1 MDVFKEAGVPD
12 GVINVVFGDPEMIT
26 KTVLNSPDFSGLHF
40 TGSTQIFKKLW
51 KNIGE
56 NISNYKTY
64 PKIVFQPFKFQQTHL
79 KMFQRSYET
88 VFILTPVLS
97 DVQMKDTVDKFV
109 NLLKEEGADVINVEN
124 WGLKK
129 MAYTIEKKTTGFYVL
144 VEFKADPTLIRKFE
158 IEIRRDE
165 KVMRF
170 LTTVL
175 DKHAIVYAQR
185 RRKGEFNKKVEAKE
199 EQAQ

>member
-1 MDVFKEAGVPD
+1 
-12 GVINVVFGDPEMIT
+12 
-26 KTVLNSPDFSGLHF
+26 
-40 TGSTQIFKKLW
+40 
-51 KNIGE
+51 
-56 NISNYKTY
+56 
-64 PKIVFQPFKFQQTHL
+64 
-79 KMFQRSYET
+79 MFQRSYET

-144 VEFKADPTLIRKFE
+144 VEFKADPSIIRKFE
-158 IEIRRDE
+158 LEFRRDE

-175 DKHAIVYAQR
+175 DKHAIVYAER
-185 RRKGEFNKKVEAKE
+185 RRKGEFNKKAEAKE
-199 EQAQ
+199 EQA

>member
-1 MDVFKEAGVPD
+1 
-12 GVINVVFGDPEMIT
+12 
-26 KTVLNSPDFSGLHF
+26 
-40 TGSTQIFKKLW
+40 
-51 KNIGE
+51 
-56 NISNYKTY
+56 
-64 PKIVFQPFKFQQTHL
+64 
-79 KMFQRSYET
+79 MFQRNYET

-129 MAYTIEKKTTGFYVL
+129 MAYAIQKKTTGFYVL
-144 VEFKADPTLIRKFE
+144 VEYKAEPTVIKKLETEF
-158 IEIRRDE
+158 RRDE

-175 DKHAIVYAQR
+175 DKHAIAYGDR
-185 RRKGEFNKKVEAKE
+185 RRKGEFNKKSEAKE
-199 EQAQ
+199 EAAK

>member
-1 MDVFKEAGVPD
+1 
-12 GVINVVFGDPEMIT
+12 
-26 KTVLNSPDFSGLHF
+26 
-40 TGSTQIFKKLW
+40 
-51 KNIGE
+51 
-56 NISNYKTY
+56 
-64 PKIVFQPFKFQQTHL
+64 
-79 KMFQRSYET
+79 MFQRSYET

-129 MAYTIEKKTTGFYVL
+129 MAYAIEKKTTGFYVL
-144 VEFKADPTLIRKFE
+144 VEFKADPTLIKKFE

-175 DKHAIVYAQR
+175 DKYAIVYAER
-185 RRKGEFNKKVEAKE
+185 RRKGEFNKKVEVKE

>member
-1 MDVFKEAGVPD
+1 
-12 GVINVVFGDPEMIT
+12 
-26 KTVLNSPDFSGLHF
+26 
-40 TGSTQIFKKLW
+40 
-51 KNIGE
+51 
-56 NISNYKTY
+56 
-64 PKIVFQPFKFQQTHL
+64 
-79 KMFQRSYET
+79 MFQRNYET

-109 NLLKEEGADVINVEN
+109 SLLKEEGADVINVEN

-144 VEFKADPTLIRKFE
+144 VEFKADPTIIRKFE
-158 IEIRRDE
+158 LELRRDE

-175 DKHAIVYAQR
+175 DKHSILYADR
-185 RRKGEFNKKVEAKE
+185 RRKGEFNKKVEVKE
-199 EQAQ
+199 EQA

>member
-1 MDVFKEAGVPD
+1 
-12 GVINVVFGDPEMIT
+12 
-26 KTVLNSPDFSGLHF
+26 
-40 TGSTQIFKKLW
+40 
-51 KNIGE
+51 
-56 NISNYKTY
+56 
-64 PKIVFQPFKFQQTHL
+64 
-79 KMFQRSYET
+79 MFQRSYET

-158 IEIRRDE
+158 IEIRREE

-175 DKHAIVYAQR
+175 DKHAIVYAER
-185 RRKGEFNKKVEAKE
+185 RRKGEFNKKVEVKE

>member
-1 MDVFKEAGVPD
+1 
-12 GVINVVFGDPEMIT
+12 
-26 KTVLNSPDFSGLHF
+26 
-40 TGSTQIFKKLW
+40 
-51 KNIGE
+51 
-56 NISNYKTY
+56 
-64 PKIVFQPFKFQQTHL
+64 
-79 KMFQRSYET
+79 MFQRSYET

-129 MAYTIEKKTTGFYVL
+129 MAYPIEKKTTGFYAL
-144 VEFKADPTLIRKFE
+144 LEFKADPTLIKKFE

-175 DKHAIVYAQR
+175 DKHAIVYAER
-185 RRKGEFNKKVEAKE
+185 RRKGEFNKKVEVKE

>member
-1 MDVFKEAGVPD
+1 KH
-12 GVINVVFGDPEMIT
+12 I
-26 KTVLNSPDFSGLHF
+26 K
-40 TGSTQIFKKLW
+40 
-51 KNIGE
+51 
-56 NISNYKTY
+56 
-64 PKIVFQPFKFQQTHL
+64 
-79 KMFQRSYET
+79 KMFQRNYET

-109 NLLKEEGADVINVEN
+109 NLLKELGADVINVEN

-129 MAYTIEKKTTGFYVL
+129 MAYAIEKKTTGFYVM

-158 IEIRRDE
+158 IEFRRDE

-175 DKHAIVYAQR
+175 DKHSIVYAER

-199 EQAQ
+199 EATK